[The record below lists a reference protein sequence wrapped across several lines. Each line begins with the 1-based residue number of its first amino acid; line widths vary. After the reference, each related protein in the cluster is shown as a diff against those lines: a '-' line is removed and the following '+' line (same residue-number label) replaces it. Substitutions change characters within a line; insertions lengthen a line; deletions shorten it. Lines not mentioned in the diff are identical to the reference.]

1 MRISI
6 PCLFGMAFFLLPSI
20 VLAQTEQSIQVKEA
34 YKYVGETK
42 IVCGRIVSTKYL
54 KRSSG
59 GPIFLNFGRDYPN
72 QQMTGLIWF
81 GRFSDY
87 FSYKPEKKL
96 KRKTVCVK
104 GLLTEHEGKTQME
117 IRTEKQIK
125 IQRVQKEWKELKHFL
140 DRG

>member
-1 MRISI
+1 MKYINHRSAINLMFI
-6 PCLFGMAFFLLPSI
+6 TFFLLPSA
-20 VLAQTEQSIQVKEA
+20 VYAQAEQAIEVKEA

-104 GLLTEHEGKTQME
+104 GLISEHDGKTQME

-125 IQRVQKEWKELKHFL
+125 IQN
-140 DRG
+140 

>member
-1 MRISI
+1 MKNLMRISI
-6 PCLFGMAFFLLPSI
+6 PCLFGMAFFLIPSL
-20 VLAQTEQSIQVKEA
+20 VLGQTEQSIQVKEA

-125 IQRVQKEWKELKHFL
+125 IQN
-140 DRG
+140 

>member
-1 MRISI
+1 MKNLMRISI
-6 PCLFGMAFFLLPSI
+6 PCLYGMAFFLIPSL

-125 IQRVQKEWKELKHFL
+125 IQN
-140 DRG
+140 

>member
-1 MRISI
+1 MKYVFNHSRLYL
-6 PCLFGMAFFLLPSI
+6 LFVGFFIFSSLLS
-20 VLAQTEQSIQVKEA
+20 AQSEQSIKVKEA

-81 GRFSDY
+81 GRFSNY
-87 FSYKPEKKL
+87 FSYKPEKFL

-104 GLLTEHEGKTQME
+104 GLISEHEGKTQME

-125 IQRVQKEWKELKHFL
+125 VQS
-140 DRG
+140 

>member
-1 MRISI
+1 MKYCIQNI
-6 PCLFGMAFFLLPSI
+6 AIHLLFIGFYVSGPLS
-20 VLAQTEQSIQVKEA
+20 AQSEQTIEVKEA
-34 YKYVGETK
+34 YKHVGETK

-81 GRFSDY
+81 GRFADY

-104 GLLTEHEGKTQME
+104 GLISEHEGKTQME
-117 IRTEKQIK
+117 IRTEQQIK
-125 IQRVQKEWKELKHFL
+125 IQN
-140 DRG
+140 

>member
-1 MRISI
+1 MKYIKLNSAINLIFIS
-6 PCLFGMAFFLLPSI
+6 FFILSSTI
-20 VLAQTEQSIQVKEA
+20 FAQGEQAIEVKEA
-34 YKYVGETK
+34 YKYVGENK

-104 GLLTEHEGKTQME
+104 GLISEHDGKTQME

-125 IQRVQKEWKELKHFL
+125 IQN
-140 DRG
+140 

>member
-1 MRISI
+1 MKSI
-6 PCLFGMAFFLLPSI
+6 IRSSSINFLFVGFFLLSST
-20 VLAQTEQSIQVKEA
+20 VSAQADQAIEVKEA

-81 GRFSDY
+81 GRFSEY
-87 FSYKPEKKL
+87 FSYKKEKKL

-104 GLLTEHEGKTQME
+104 GLISEHEGKTQME

-125 IQRVQKEWKELKHFL
+125 IQS
-140 DRG
+140 

>member
-1 MRISI
+1 MKYCIRNTVIYL
-6 PCLFGMAFFLLPSI
+6 LFIGFYVSGPLS
-20 VLAQTEQSIQVKEA
+20 AQSEQTIEVKEA
-34 YKYVGETK
+34 YKHVGETK

-81 GRFSDY
+81 GRFAEY

-104 GLLTEHEGKTQME
+104 GLISEHEGKTQME
-117 IRTEKQIK
+117 IRTEQQIK
-125 IQRVQKEWKELKHFL
+125 IQN
-140 DRG
+140 

>member
-1 MRISI
+1 MKYCIQNI
-6 PCLFGMAFFLLPSI
+6 AIHLLFIGFYVSGPLS
-20 VLAQTEQSIQVKEA
+20 AQSEQTIEVKEA

-81 GRFSDY
+81 GRFAEY

-104 GLLTEHEGKTQME
+104 GLISEHEGKTQME
-117 IRTEKQIK
+117 IRTEQQIK
-125 IQRVQKEWKELKHFL
+125 IQ
-140 DRG
+140 D

>member
-1 MRISI
+1 MKSI
-6 PCLFGMAFFLLPSI
+6 IRSSSINLLFVGFFFLSSA
-20 VLAQTEQSIQVKEA
+20 VSAQGEQAIEVKEA

-81 GRFSDY
+81 GRFSEY

-104 GLLTEHEGKTQME
+104 GLISEHEGKTQME

-125 IQRVQKEWKELKHFL
+125 IQT
-140 DRG
+140 

>member
-1 MRISI
+1 MKY
-6 PCLFGMAFFLLPSI
+6 CLQNIAIHLLFIGFYVSGPLS
-20 VLAQTEQSIQVKEA
+20 AQSEQTIEVKEA

-81 GRFSDY
+81 GRFADY

-104 GLLTEHEGKTQME
+104 GLISEHEGKTQME
-117 IRTEKQIK
+117 IRTEQQIK
-125 IQRVQKEWKELKHFL
+125 IQN
-140 DRG
+140 

>member
-1 MRISI
+1 MKSI
-6 PCLFGMAFFLLPSI
+6 IRSSSINLLFVGFFFLSSA
-20 VLAQTEQSIQVKEA
+20 VSAQGEQAIEVKEA

-81 GRFSDY
+81 GRFSEY

-104 GLLTEHEGKTQME
+104 GLISEHEGKTQME

-125 IQRVQKEWKELKHFL
+125 IQS
-140 DRG
+140 

>member
-1 MRISI
+1 MKNLMRISI
-6 PCLFGMAFFLLPSI
+6 PCLFGMAFFLIPSL
-20 VLAQTEQSIQVKEA
+20 VLGQTEQSIQVKEA

-54 KRSSG
+54 KWSSG

-125 IQRVQKEWKELKHFL
+125 IQN
-140 DRG
+140 

>member
-1 MRISI
+1 MKY
-6 PCLFGMAFFLLPSI
+6 CLQNIAIHLLFIGFYVSGPLS
-20 VLAQTEQSIQVKEA
+20 AQSEQTIEVKEA

-81 GRFSDY
+81 GRFAEY

-104 GLLTEHEGKTQME
+104 GLISEHEGKTQME
-117 IRTEKQIK
+117 IRTEQQIK
-125 IQRVQKEWKELKHFL
+125 IQ
-140 DRG
+140 D

>member
-1 MRISI
+1 MRTFKSQIRFFS
-6 PCLFGMAFFLLPSI
+6 CFGLLVFSPLNLYGQS
-20 VLAQTEQSIQVKEA
+20 EQAIEVKEA

-54 KRSSG
+54 KRASG

-81 GRFSDY
+81 GRFSEY
-87 FSYKPEKKL
+87 FSYKPEKFL
-96 KRKTVCVK
+96 KRKNVCVK
-104 GLLTEHEGKTQME
+104 GYISEYEGKTQME

-125 IQRVQKEWKELKHFL
+125 PRE
-140 DRG
+140 

>member
-1 MRISI
+1 MKYCIRNTVIYL
-6 PCLFGMAFFLLPSI
+6 LFIGFYASEPLS
-20 VLAQTEQSIQVKEA
+20 AQSEQTIEVKEA
-34 YKYVGETK
+34 YKHVGETK

-81 GRFSDY
+81 GRFAEY

-104 GLLTEHEGKTQME
+104 GLISEHEGKTQME
-117 IRTEKQIK
+117 IRTEQQIK
-125 IQRVQKEWKELKHFL
+125 IQN
-140 DRG
+140 

>member
-1 MRISI
+1 MKCIIRGSSI
-6 PCLFGMAFFLLPSI
+6 NLLFIGFFLLSSI
-20 VLAQTEQSIQVKEA
+20 VSAQAEQAIEVKEA

-72 QQMTGLIWF
+72 QQMTGLIFF
-81 GRFSDY
+81 GRFSEY

-104 GLLTEHEGKTQME
+104 GLISEYEGKTQME
-117 IRTEKQIK
+117 IRTEQQIK
-125 IQRVQKEWKELKHFL
+125 IQS
-140 DRG
+140 

>member
-1 MRISI
+1 MRNFRQCQLGI
-6 PCLFGMAFFLLPSI
+6 FFILVPS
-20 VLAQTEQSIQVKEA
+20 LSFAQAEQAVEVKEA
-34 YKYVGETK
+34 YKYVGQTK

-81 GRFSDY
+81 GRFSEY

-104 GLLTEHEGKTQME
+104 GLISEHDGKTQME
-117 IRTEKQIK
+117 IRTEQQIK
-125 IQRVQKEWKELKHFL
+125 IQS
-140 DRG
+140 

>member
-1 MRISI
+1 MKSI
-6 PCLFGMAFFLLPSI
+6 IRSSSINFLFVGFFLLSST
-20 VLAQTEQSIQVKEA
+20 VSAQADQAIEVKEA

-104 GLLTEHEGKTQME
+104 GLISEHEGKTQME

-125 IQRVQKEWKELKHFL
+125 IQS
-140 DRG
+140 

>member
-1 MRISI
+1 MEPINHRTAMKL
-6 PCLFGMAFFLLPSI
+6 LFIGFFLLSSA
-20 VLAQTEQSIQVKEA
+20 VSAQAEQAIEVKEA

-72 QQMTGLIWF
+72 QQMTGLIWY

-104 GLLTEHEGKTQME
+104 GLISEHEGKTQME
-117 IRTEKQIK
+117 IRTEEQIK
-125 IQRVQKEWKELKHFL
+125 IQS
-140 DRG
+140 

>member
-1 MRISI
+1 MKYCIQNI
-6 PCLFGMAFFLLPSI
+6 AIHLLFIGFYVSGPLS
-20 VLAQTEQSIQVKEA
+20 AQSEQTIEVKEA
-34 YKYVGETK
+34 YKHVGETK

-81 GRFSDY
+81 GRFAEY

-104 GLLTEHEGKTQME
+104 GLISEHEGKTQME
-117 IRTEKQIK
+117 IRTEQQIK
-125 IQRVQKEWKELKHFL
+125 IQ
-140 DRG
+140 D

>member
-1 MRISI
+1 MKYFINSQSI
-6 PCLFGMAFFLLPSI
+6 KLLFSGLFLLSTL
-20 VLAQTEQSIQVKEA
+20 VSAQAEQSIKVKEA

-72 QQMTGLIWF
+72 QQMTGLIWY

-104 GLLTEHEGKTQME
+104 GLISEHEGKTQME
-117 IRTEKQIK
+117 IRTEQQIK
-125 IQRVQKEWKELKHFL
+125 IQN
-140 DRG
+140 

>member
-1 MRISI
+1 MKYIKLNSAIHLIFIS
-6 PCLFGMAFFLLPSI
+6 FFILSSTI
-20 VLAQTEQSIQVKEA
+20 SAQGEQTIEVKEA
-34 YKYVGETK
+34 YKFVGETK

-104 GLLTEHEGKTQME
+104 GLISEHDGKTQME

-125 IQRVQKEWKELKHFL
+125 IQN
-140 DRG
+140 

>member
-1 MRISI
+1 MKYCIQNI
-6 PCLFGMAFFLLPSI
+6 AIHLLFIGFYVSEPLS
-20 VLAQTEQSIQVKEA
+20 AQSEQTIEVKEA

-54 KRSSG
+54 KGSSG

-81 GRFSDY
+81 GRFSEY

-104 GLLTEHEGKTQME
+104 GLISEHEGKTQME
-117 IRTEKQIK
+117 IRTEQQIK
-125 IQRVQKEWKELKHFL
+125 IQN
-140 DRG
+140 

>member
-1 MRISI
+1 MKNLMRNFRQCQLGI
-6 PCLFGMAFFLLPSI
+6 FFILVPS
-20 VLAQTEQSIQVKEA
+20 LSFAQAEQAVEVKEA
-34 YKYVGETK
+34 YKYVGQTK

-81 GRFSDY
+81 GRFSEY

-104 GLLTEHEGKTQME
+104 GLISEHDGKTQME
-117 IRTEKQIK
+117 IRTEQQIK
-125 IQRVQKEWKELKHFL
+125 IQ
-140 DRG
+140 G

>member
-1 MRISI
+1 MKCIIRGYSI
-6 PCLFGMAFFLLPSI
+6 NLLFIGFFLLSSI
-20 VLAQTEQSIQVKEA
+20 VSAQAEQAIEVKEA

-72 QQMTGLIWF
+72 QQMTGLIFF
-81 GRFSDY
+81 GRFSEY

-104 GLLTEHEGKTQME
+104 GLISEYEGKTQME
-117 IRTEKQIK
+117 IRTEQQIK
-125 IQRVQKEWKELKHFL
+125 IQS
-140 DRG
+140 

>member
-1 MRISI
+1 MKYFISSQSI
-6 PCLFGMAFFLLPSI
+6 KLLFSGLFLLSTL
-20 VLAQTEQSIQVKEA
+20 VSAQAEQSIKVKEA

-59 GPIFLNFGRDYPN
+59 GPIFLNFGLDYPN
-72 QQMTGLIWF
+72 QQMTGLIWY

-104 GLLTEHEGKTQME
+104 GLISEHEGKTQME
-117 IRTEKQIK
+117 IRTEQQIK
-125 IQRVQKEWKELKHFL
+125 IQN
-140 DRG
+140 